1 VKRTKKLGF
10 AFFQVEME
18 NLKLKHRLLQLD
30 HLYGAEKLKQELV
43 YTHSQSESA
52 SSEELEEK
60 RKTLRKVARGRY
72 NYQKEQMF
80 QMYNAKM
87 KKLALFKG
95 KM

>member
-1 VKRTKKLGF
+1 
-10 AFFQVEME
+10 ME

-30 HLYGAEKLKQELV
+30 HLYACEKLKQELV
-43 YTHSQSESA
+43 YTHSRSEA
-52 SSEELEEK
+52 SDDAVEDLNEK
-60 RKTLRKVARGRY
+60 RRVLRKTARQRY
-72 NYQKEQMF
+72 NAQKEQMF